1 MNDRERPQDTE
12 GVLSQFARLMLERS
26 EDVESRLGRLERP
39 TNGHFRLS
47 SAAVQWGVSLLI
59 SGLLAWGV
67 AQSKQAV
74 FDTQLNYVLERLN
87 RLEADVRDL
96 TRQVDRLHADD
107 RRAQ

>member
-12 GVLSQFARLMLERS
+12 GVLAQFARLTLERS
-26 EDVESRLGRLERP
+26 EDVESRLRLLEKP
-39 TNGHFRLS
+39 NGHLRLS

-74 FDTQLNYVLERLN
+74 FDTQINYVLERLN